1 MSDLRDKNAY
11 SQTQTKTKKKK
22 PFFRANPV
30 MNRLSKIDEVATDE
44 KTAGYGRIAVK
55 TVYFLLFA
63 VAGLLVYL
71 VLNNMLFANQP
82 AMIDYT
88 YKGFHVVASGM
99 QLGFFAAA
107 GVIAIVTQIVT
118 AFARKAIPVFGAI
131 FAFCEGFIISFIIF
145 TVIHGYEYLGLLALA
160 ITIVIVLVMAILYAT
175 RIIKV
180 SKKFHM
186 VMFTLFAGMI
196 GISIFSFIGYL
207 IPLTRPFVAQ
217 IMGNFWVSLLLTIA
231 SIIIATLFLI
241 SDFAM
246 IENVVENKMP
256 AKYEWMAAF
265 GLAFTVLWIYVKIL
279 DLLIQILGNSRR

>member
-1 MSDLRDKNAY
+1 MSDLRDQNAY
-11 SQTQTKTKKKK
+11 TQAQTKKKK
-22 PFFRANPV
+22 PFFRSNPV

-44 KTAGYGRIAVK
+44 RAAGYGRIVTK
-55 TVYFLLFA
+55 TVYFLLFT

-71 VLNNMLFANQP
+71 VMNSTIFADQP
-82 AMIDYT
+82 ALLDFSYR
-88 YKGFHVVASGM
+88 GFHVTASAI

-107 GVIAIVTQIVT
+107 GILAIVTQIVSC
-118 AFARKAIPVFGAI
+118 FARGAIPVVGAI
-131 FAFCEGFIISFIIF
+131 YSFCQGFIISFIVF
-145 TVIHGYEYLGLLALA
+145 TVIKGYEYLGLLALV
-160 ITIVIVLVMAILYAT
+160 ITIAIVLTMAILYAA
-175 RIIKV
+175 RVIRA
-180 SKKFHM
+180 SKKFHT

-196 GISIFSFIGYL
+196 GVSIFSFIGYL

-217 IMGNFWVSLLLTIA
+217 VMGNFWVSLLMTVV

-279 DLLIQILGNSRR
+279 DLLIQILGNSRN